1 MNKVFLPL
9 ALAATILACEK
20 DPIDIDPPVDMMIV
34 TPEPPKEEPMAPT
47 MTATPTVET
56 GTATP
61 IGVDNTPKPNDNEMD
76 STTSSDT
83 TIVDIP
89 QTSVLGEGEY
99 IDESVVAPAGTTY
112 LRSHFDGKDSR
123 SHFYEVDEDVILV
136 YVNDSP
142 HPNEGT
148 KHWYFGGISRV
159 FSVDIALDFVVYR
172 PEFITTTHRGI
183 EIKHLANE
191 TPRLS
196 ELDRA
201 LDLAGDNWESD
212 VIYQYDNLASIGGF
226 AGLARNREFI
236 VSIGGF
242 ETHVLLHE
250 NGHNYDFEHED
261 YMDQMTAIYP
271 EGGFL
276 NYYTSEVAEFRAE
289 MFARYYLYRADMP
302 AIVRN
307 LLDILLN

>member
-1 MNKVFLPL
+1 MRNLLYIAGLVL
-9 ALAATILACEK
+9 ALASCEK
-20 DPIDIDPPVDMMIV
+20 DPIEDVMVP
-34 TPEPPKEEPMAPT
+34 PT
-47 MTATPTVET
+47 MTTEPTPPKTDETTDTTTTNTSSNTTTGVSSETTVET
-56 GTATP
+56 GTTTDT
-61 IGVDNTPKPNDNEMD
+61 GVDTTPKPGDEEPSNE
-76 STTSSDT
+76 
-83 TIVDIP
+83 
-89 QTSVLGEGEY
+89 LGEGEY
-99 IDESVVAPAGTTY
+99 IDETVVAPAGTTY

-159 FSVDIALDFVVYR
+159 FSVDVALDFVVYR
-172 PEFITTTHRGI
+172 PEFITTIHRGI

-271 EGGFL
+271 EGGFI

>member
-1 MNKVFLPL
+1 M
-9 ALAATILACEK
+9 
-20 DPIDIDPPVDMMIV
+20 
-34 TPEPPKEEPMAPT
+34 
-47 MTATPTVET
+47 
-56 GTATP
+56 
-61 IGVDNTPKPNDNEMD
+61 
-76 STTSSDT
+76 
-83 TIVDIP
+83 DIP
-89 QTSVLGEGEY
+89 QTSILGEGEY

-172 PEFITTTHRGI
+172 PEFVTTIHRGI
-183 EIKHLANE
+183 EIKHLTNE

-271 EGGFL
+271 EGGFM

>member
-1 MNKVFLPL
+1 M
-9 ALAATILACEK
+9 ACEK
-20 DPIDIDPPVDMMIV
+20 DPIDMDMPDDMIAMI
-34 TPEPPKEEPMAPT
+34 EEPTKNETNEPNNTNMSVT
-47 MTATPTVET
+47 SSDTTTGVSSDTTQVET
-56 GTATP
+56 GTTTDTT
-61 IGVDNTPKPNDNEMD
+61 IDNTPKPEDQIDETPSNE
-76 STTSSDT
+76 
-83 TIVDIP
+83 
-89 QTSVLGEGEY
+89 LGQGEY

-159 FSVDIALDFVVYR
+159 FSVDVALDFVVYR
-172 PEFITTTHRGI
+172 PEFITTIHRGI
-183 EIKHLANE
+183 EIKHLTNE

-261 YMDQMTAIYP
+261 YMDQMTSIYP
-271 EGGFL
+271 EGGFVG
-276 NYYTSEVAEFRAE
+276 YYTSEVAEFRAE

-302 AIVRN
+302 AIIRN

>member
-1 MNKVFLPL
+1 MRNLLYIAGLML
-9 ALAATILACEK
+9 ALASCEK
-20 DPIDIDPPVDMMIV
+20 EPMEMIDPPVKMTDNTKTETDETDTTTSTIDLSGTTTDTTQTAQV
-34 TPEPPKEEPMAPT
+34 TDT
-47 MTATPTVET
+47 T
-56 GTATP
+56 
-61 IGVDNTPKPNDNEMD
+61 VDNTPKPEDQIDEESSNE
-76 STTSSDT
+76 
-83 TIVDIP
+83 
-89 QTSVLGEGEY
+89 LGEGEY
-99 IDESVVAPAGTTY
+99 IDETVVAPAGTTY

-123 SHFYEVDEDVILV
+123 SHFYEGDEDFILV

-159 FSVDIALDFVVYR
+159 FSVDVALDFVVYR
-172 PEFITTTHRGI
+172 PEFVTTIHRGI
-183 EIKHLANE
+183 EIKHLVNE

-271 EGGFL
+271 EGGFI

>member
-1 MNKVFLPL
+1 MNKLFLPL

-20 DPIDIDPPVDMMIV
+20 DPIDIDPVDMMIV
-34 TPEPPKEEPMAPT
+34 TPEPPKEKPMAPT
-47 MTATPTVET
+47 MTATQTVET
-56 GTATP
+56 GTTTP
-61 IGVDNTPKPNDNEMD
+61 TGVDNTPKPNDNEMD

-172 PEFITTTHRGI
+172 PEFVTTIHRGI

-191 TPRLS
+191 TPQLS
-196 ELDRA
+196 QLDAA

-261 YMDQMTAIYP
+261 YMDQMTSIYP
-271 EGGFL
+271 EGGFVG
-276 NYYTSEVAEFRAE
+276 YYTSEVAEFRAE

-302 AIVRN
+302 AIIRN